1 MLLLPKKFEEDFIV
15 TRSEILNEILE
26 TKNTWNKFL
35 SYWSKILDSYSVDNI
50 LNLYSYNP
58 YGKIFHT
65 FDEWNSDVI
74 ERRIKPKSKGIPIL
88 QNDRKVYVFD
98 IKQTY
103 GKDYNQWN
111 YNHLIDL
118 ESLSYYQE
126 KYQILNDSKLN
137 INDRFYN
144 IFYEI
149 SKTQL
154 NNNYLSLNNNEVEF
168 IANTMTSLFLSK
180 INFNIYNYDRSF
192 FYTKELD
199 EEEIL
204 KCMQVANKE
213 TAIIYN
219 DFMKNAIA
227 LEKIH
232 LNIKDTI
239 IQQYKNNNFIPNSD
253 REGYLQAIEISTG
266 YNYELLNEI
275 YNYLLSKYSYIKVKK
290 EKGIIEETQV
300 SLITNK
306 QLSLFEEREITLA
319 NKICD
324 IFNSFDTK
332 YQNTFSVRKVELQR
346 WEHIS
351 SKKRNLTILLTS
363 PLADDMGEN
372 SFSYFNTD
380 KTDEIKLN
388 DGIINNYFLNK
399 LSKDKD
405 FDILFSPN
413 IIHIYW
419 HNFDSKEFDLN
430 IPSTKLVDEKEI
442 DNQILEEIDKEVSSI
457 IDNEIDYK
465 VTTAEIIPT
474 RSGIETNVIEEHSY
488 NKDGIE
494 VEEKYPKINYH
505 ISDDKVDTT
514 FGAKSR
520 FDDNVKA
527 IELLKQLELED
538 RNATKEEQDILSR
551 YVGWGGIS
559 DAFDERKD
567 NWKKER
573 NQLKELL
580 SEKEYKDASH
590 STFILQLQVLNF
602 INLYRC

>member
-1 MLLLPKKFEEDFIV
+1 MLPKKFEEDFIV

-65 FDEWNSDVI
+65 FDEWNSGVI

-118 ESLSYYQE
+118 ESLSYYQD

-192 FYTKELD
+192 FNTKELD

-266 YNYELLNEI
+266 YNYELLNKI

-306 QLSLFEEREITLA
+306 QLSLFEEREIALA

-351 SKKRNLTILLTS
+351 SKKRNLTLLLTS

-580 SEKEYKDASH
+580 SEKKYKDASH

>member
-1 MLLLPKKFEEDFIV
+1 MPKKFEEDFIV

>member
-1 MLLLPKKFEEDFIV
+1 MLPRKFEEDFIV

-118 ESLSYYQE
+118 ESLSYYQD

-192 FYTKELD
+192 FNTKELD

-590 STFILQLQVLNF
+590 SIFILQLQVLNF

>member
-1 MLLLPKKFEEDFIV
+1 
-15 TRSEILNEILE
+15 
-26 TKNTWNKFL
+26 
-35 SYWSKILDSYSVDNI
+35 
-50 LNLYSYNP
+50 
-58 YGKIFHT
+58 
-65 FDEWNSDVI
+65 
-74 ERRIKPKSKGIPIL
+74 
-88 QNDRKVYVFD
+88 
-98 IKQTY
+98 
-103 GKDYNQWN
+103 
-111 YNHLIDL
+111 
-118 ESLSYYQE
+118 
-126 KYQILNDSKLN
+126 
-137 INDRFYN
+137 
-144 IFYEI
+144 
-149 SKTQL
+149 
-154 NNNYLSLNNNEVEF
+154 
-168 IANTMTSLFLSK
+168 
-180 INFNIYNYDRSF
+180 
-192 FYTKELD
+192 
-199 EEEIL
+199 
-204 KCMQVANKE
+204 MQVVNKE
-213 TAIIYN
+213 TAIIYK

-227 LEKIH
+227 LERIH
-232 LNIKDTI
+232 SNIKDTI
-239 IQQYKNNNFIPNSD
+239 IQQYKDNEFMPNSD
-253 REGYLQAIEISTG
+253 REGYLQTIEKNTG
-266 YNYELLNEI
+266 YDYDLIDGI
-275 YNYLLSKYSYIKVKK
+275 YNNLLSKYSYIKPKK
-290 EKGIIEETQV
+290 LYMRFNTEKEVEQFVDDRVEVEEKEPKQYKN
-300 SLITNK
+300 SDNE
-306 QLSLFEEREITLA
+306 QLSLFESREETLA

-332 YQNTFSVRKVELQR
+332 YRNTFSVRKVELQR

-399 LSKDKD
+399 LNKDKD
-405 FDILFSPN
+405 FDILFSPS

-430 IPSTKLVDEKEI
+430 IPSTKLVDENDL
-442 DNQILEEIDKEVSSI
+442 DNQMLEEIDKEVSSI
-457 IDNEIDYK
+457 TDNEIDYK

-488 NKDGIE
+488 NKNGIE
-494 VEEKYPKINYH
+494 LEEKYPKINYH
-505 ISDDKVDTT
+505 ISDNRVDTT

-567 NWKKER
+567 NWEKER

-590 STFILQLQVLNF
+590 STLSSLILL
-602 INLYRC
+602 I

>member
-1 MLLLPKKFEEDFIV
+1 MLPRKFEEDFIV

-118 ESLSYYQE
+118 ESLSYYQD

-192 FYTKELD
+192 FNTKELD

-219 DFMKNAIA
+219 DFMKNATA

-590 STFILQLQVLNF
+590 SIFILQLQVLNF